1 MTLLRTHVEFQ
12 YDIFFQEQKELK
24 MPLAKLLLIQY
35 LCRELNNY
43 GIQVLNY
50 LSVEWGYII
59 HLDNEYFDNIWIGCT
74 HLDPVRN
81 NFLVFINSKTS
92 FIKKFFIKNDVSYK
106 VIQLSNI
113 LDKILTNHPL
123 IFYPHWW
130 NLIDFDWNRKF
141 IKSLR

>member
-1 MTLLRTHVEFQ
+1 MTLLRTHIEFH
-12 YDIFFQEQKELK
+12 YNIFLQAPKELTI
-24 MPLAKLLLIQY
+24 PVTKLLLIQY

-74 HLDPVRN
+74 HLGPVHN
-81 NFLVFINSKTS
+81 NFLVFINSRTS
-92 FIKKFFIKNDVSYK
+92 FIKNFFIKNDVSYK

-113 LDKILTNHPL
+113 LDKILNDHPL
-123 IFYPHWW
+123 IFNPHWW
-130 NLIDFDWNRKF
+130 NLIDLDWNRKF